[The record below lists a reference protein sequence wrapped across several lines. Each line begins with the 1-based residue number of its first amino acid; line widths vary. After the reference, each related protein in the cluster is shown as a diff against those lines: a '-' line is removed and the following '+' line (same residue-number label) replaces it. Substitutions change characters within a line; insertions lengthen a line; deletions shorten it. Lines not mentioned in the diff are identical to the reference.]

1 MRCVINL
8 LIHKLLVLL
17 WRENLL
23 QLGIDVL
30 HVLHGLGAGIADS
43 SFKRELEVHT
53 VQGITHD
60 AILNI
65 QLTH

>member
-17 WRENLL
+17 WREDLL

-53 VQGITHD
+53 V
-60 AILNI
+60 
-65 QLTH
+65 